1 MKLGRIGSTF
11 AAAFAVPLLTLAA
24 PAAAQSSCGSETV
37 VAAGETLADVA
48 ARCGV
53 SLEAL
58 REANPALSTGEIQAG
73 AEVEMPA
80 IAGGGFLGRARE
92 AVREA
97 GEEIEGAAT
106 RAGRSV
112 SDYLSENPD
121 LNRDILEFGERLGL
135 PGVAASPEVGAD
147 VVVSPASARPGQ
159 EVTIRASGLRG
170 DTAATIG
177 AGAPGAESEILERT
191 TTTARGTLEASVA
204 VPDSAADQGS
214 IIFVV
219 ETGRV
224 RLTSEPVD
232 VLPE

>member
-1 MKLGRIGSTF
+1 
-11 AAAFAVPLLTLAA
+11 
-24 PAAAQSSCGSETV
+24 
-37 VAAGETLADVA
+37 
-48 ARCGV
+48 
-53 SLEAL
+53 
-58 REANPALSTGEIQAG
+58 
-73 AEVEMPA
+73 
-80 IAGGGFLGRARE
+80 
-92 AVREA
+92 
-97 GEEIEGAAT
+97 
-106 RAGRSV
+106 
-112 SDYLSENPD
+112 
-121 LNRDILEFGERLGL
+121 
-135 PGVAASPEVGAD
+135 